1 MLSCLH
7 MRMLA
12 CDINNKRDISHEEMV
27 NDMLHPVDHWVQ
39 MRLAENNQ
47 ADRYSAW
54 SKGTLRTKEQL
65 TFRIHRPR
73 SSRVA
78 QRLRGRPLLR
88 RALLQRH
95 AIGKAADGRK
105 TLVMLLM
112 RRRPRSRPAI
122 THDLC
127 SRRKHGRKVRCDR
140 LVAASRRKVDGV
152 GNSKIEQIRKRKVG
166 CSKLDGWRKFAA

>member
-1 MLSCLH
+1 MGCKEGRRCRWYALSSQPSSTDATAGQRSCRPILCSAKWH
-7 MRMLA
+7 VK
-12 CDINNKRDISHEEMV
+12 NKV
-27 NDMLHPVDHWVQ
+27 
-39 MRLAENNQ
+39 
-47 ADRYSAW
+47 
-54 SKGTLRTKEQL
+54 QL

-105 TLVMLLM
+105 TLMMLLM
-112 RRRPRSRPAI
+112 RRRPRTRPAI

-127 SRRKHGRKVRCDR
+127 SRRKHGRKVRGER
-140 LVAASRRKVDGV
+140 PVAASRCKVNSLGV
-152 GNSKIEQIRKRKVG
+152 GKIEKVRKCKVG
-166 CSKLDGWRKFAA
+166 CSSLDDWRKFAA